1 MNFSKFILL
10 SGLLGMRAVQG
21 SFGEILSQSCCREQ
35 RGVTVGFGREQ
46 GYRMKDQS
54 QPIFW

>member
-1 MNFSKFILL
+1 
-10 SGLLGMRAVQG
+10 MRAVQG